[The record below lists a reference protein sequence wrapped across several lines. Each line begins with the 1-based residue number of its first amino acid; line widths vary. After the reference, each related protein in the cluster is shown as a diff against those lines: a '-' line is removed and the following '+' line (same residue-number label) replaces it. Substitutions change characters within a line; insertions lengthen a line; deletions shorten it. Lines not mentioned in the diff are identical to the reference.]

1 MLELNIRP
9 FYVRRELVGIIYRSR
24 NGDFGIGEFGTS
36 LILPFK
42 GELKQLLCLRMKYWA
57 FLPAKFNGRHK
68 ILA

>member
-9 FYVRRELVGIIYRSR
+9 FYIRREVVGIIYRSR

-42 GELKQLLCLRMKYWA
+42 GD
-57 FLPAKFNGRHK
+57 
-68 ILA
+68 